1 MSTAI
6 ERRLMKLKQAA
17 QPGESCIDLICR
29 RIISPDGDNEI
40 VRAQIDDR
48 ILKRNAD
55 ETEDAFVGRVKAEAR
70 ARTTPRARRL
80 ILLPEEKQQ

>member
-6 ERRLMKLKQAA
+6 ERRLMKLEQVA

-29 RIISPDGDNEI
+29 RIISLDGDNEI
-40 VRAQIDDR
+40 VRAQIEDR

-55 ETEDAFVGRVKAEAR
+55 ETEDAFVGRAKAEAR
-70 ARTTPRARRL
+70 ARNTPRPHRL
-80 ILLPEEKQQ
+80 ILLPEGKQQ

>member
-6 ERRLMKLKQAA
+6 ERRLTKLEHAA
-17 QPGESCIDLICR
+17 QPVESRYNHICR

-48 ILKRNAD
+48 ILKRSAD
-55 ETEDAFVGRVKAEAR
+55 ETEDAFAGRAKAEAR
-70 ARTTPRARRL
+70 MSITPRPHRL
-80 ILLPEEKQQ
+80 ILLPEVKEQ